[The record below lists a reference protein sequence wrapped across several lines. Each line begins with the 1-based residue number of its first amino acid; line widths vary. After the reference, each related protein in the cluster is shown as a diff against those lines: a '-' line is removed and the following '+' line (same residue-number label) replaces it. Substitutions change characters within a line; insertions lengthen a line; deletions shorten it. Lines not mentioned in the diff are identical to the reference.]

1 MEDNSELIN
10 LVPLLKTAVRC
21 EVVIIGGYESEDI
34 CEFGEQVSGRNEEG
48 NNKSGGTILCVIL

>member
-1 MEDNSELIN
+1 MG
-10 LVPLLKTAVRC
+10 
-21 EVVIIGGYESEDI
+21 VIIGGYESEDI